1 MSVAKFIP
9 TIWSARLLAHLDKA
23 HVYAALVNRD
33 YEGEIKNYGD
43 TVKINQI
50 GDVAIKN
57 YQKGKDIADPDELS
71 GEDTSLVID
80 QAKYFNFSIDDVD
93 NAQTNPK
100 LMDEAMQRAAYGM
113 NDVTDS
119 FIAGLMAV
127 GAINNGENLGSDA
140 TPLVPTKDTAYD
152 MLVDLATDLTE
163 KNVPTQGRWVVV
175 PAWFHGLLLKDQRFV
190 GNGTDYNKALIE
202 GGEVGTAAGFR
213 VNLSN
218 NVPCTKT
225 EDPETKKVTVS
236 KYKIIAGT
244 NAAAS
249 YAEQILKTEAYRPE
263 KRFSDAVKGLHVYGA
278 KVVQGKALSV
288 LTVNKQ

>member
-1 MSVAKFIP
+1 MSVANFIP
-9 TIWSARLLAHLDKA
+9 TLWSARLLAHLDKA

-43 TVKINQI
+43 TVKVNQI
-50 GDVAIKN
+50 GDVTIKN
-57 YQKGKDIADPDELS
+57 YTKGQDIDDPEELN
-71 GEDTSLVID
+71 GDQQELKID

-113 NDVTDS
+113 NDTTDG
-119 FIAGLMAV
+119 FLANLMAV
-127 GAINNGENLGSDA
+127 GAINNGDNLGTDEV
-140 TPLVPTKDTAYD
+140 PLLPTAETEYD
-152 MLVDLATDLTE
+152 MLVDIGTDLTE
-163 KNVPTQGRWVVV
+163 KNVPTMGRWVVV
-175 PAWFHGLLLKDQRFV
+175 PAWFHGLLLKDKRFV

-202 GGEVGTAAGFR
+202 GGEVGVAAGFQ

-218 NVPCTKT
+218 NVPNTT
-225 EDPETKKVTVS
+225 GT

-249 YAEQILKTEAYRPE
+249 FAEQILKTEAYRPE

-278 KVVQGKALSV
+278 KVFQGKCLSV
-288 LTVNKQ
+288 LTANRK

>member
-1 MSVAKFIP
+1 MSVANFIP
-9 TIWSARLLAHLDKA
+9 TLWSARLLAHLDKA

-43 TVKINQI
+43 TVKVNQI
-50 GDVAIKN
+50 GDVTIKN
-57 YQKGKDIADPDELS
+57 YVKGQDIDDPEELN
-71 GEDTSLVID
+71 GDQQELKID

-113 NDVTDS
+113 NDTTDG
-119 FIAGLMAV
+119 FLANLMAV
-127 GAINNGENLGSDA
+127 GAINNGDNLGSDDV
-140 TPLVPTKDTAYD
+140 PLVPTAETAYD
-152 MLVDLATDLTE
+152 MLVDLGTDLTE
-163 KNVPTQGRWVVV
+163 KNVPTMGRWVVV
-175 PAWFHGLLLKDQRFV
+175 PAWFHGLLLKDKRFV

-202 GGEVGTAAGFR
+202 GGEVGVAAGFK

-218 NVPCTKT
+218 NVPNTAGA
-225 EDPETKKVTVS
+225 
-236 KYKIIAGT
+236 KYKIVAGT

-249 YAEQILKTEAYRPE
+249 FAEQILKTEAYRPE

-278 KVVQGKALSV
+278 KVFQGKCLSV
-288 LTVNKQ
+288 LTANRK

>member
-1 MSVAKFIP
+1 MSVANFIP
-9 TIWSARLLAHLDKA
+9 ALWSARLLAHLDKA

-43 TVKINQI
+43 TVKVNQI
-50 GDVAIKN
+50 GDVTIKN
-57 YQKGKDIADPDELS
+57 YTKGQDIDDPEELA
-71 GEDTSLVID
+71 GDQQELKID

-113 NDVTDS
+113 NDTTDG
-119 FIAGLMAV
+119 FLANLMAV
-127 GAINNGENLGSDA
+127 GAINNGDNLGTDEA
-140 TPLVPTKDTAYD
+140 PLLPTAETAYD
-152 MLVDLATDLTE
+152 MLVDLGTDLTE
-163 KNVPTQGRWVVV
+163 KNVPTMGRWVVV
-175 PAWFHGLLLKDQRFV
+175 PAWFHGLLLKDKRFV

-202 GGEVGTAAGFR
+202 GGEVGVAAGFK

-218 NVPCTKT
+218 NVPNTT
-225 EDPETKKVTVS
+225 GT

-249 YAEQILKTEAYRPE
+249 FAEQILKTEAYRPE

-278 KVVQGKALSV
+278 KVFQGKCLSV
-288 LTVNKQ
+288 LTANRK

>member
-23 HVYAALVNRD
+23 HVYGKLVNRD

-50 GDVAIKN
+50 GDVSIKD
-57 YQKGKDIADPDELS
+57 YTKGQDIDDPDELT
-71 GEDTSLVID
+71 GDDTELKID
-80 QAKYFNFSIDDVD
+80 QAKYFNFAVDDVD

-113 NDVTDS
+113 NDVTDGY
-119 FIAGLMAV
+119 IAGLMAV
-127 GAINNGENLGSDA
+127 GAINGAEALGSDT

-152 MLVDLATDLTE
+152 MLVDLSTDLTG
-163 KNVPTQGRWVVV
+163 KSVPTQGRFVVV

-202 GGEVGTAAGFR
+202 GGEVGVAAGFA
-213 VNLSN
+213 VHLSN
-218 NVPCTKT
+218 NVPNT
-225 EDPETKKVTVS
+225 EGA
-236 KYKIIAGT
+236 KYKIVAGT
-244 NAAAS
+244 NAAATF
-249 YAEQILKTEAYRPE
+249 AEQIIKTEAYRPE

-278 KVVQGKALSV
+278 KVTQGKALSV
-288 LTVNKQ
+288 LTANRR